1 MRAFWKLGARPLG
14 RTLGVLA
21 LGAVLMGAG
30 GWLLRGAGAPAPAV
44 TVYKTAS
51 CGCCGAWV
59 AHLQAAGFVTE
70 VHDVADLQAVKTRLG
85 VPQSLGSCHTAT
97 VGGYVIEGHV
107 PATDIAR
114 LLAQRPAAKGLAVP
128 GMPLGSPGM
137 EHGDRQEPYRVLLW
151 GAGAARTFAEY
162 PSAGR

>member
-1 MRAFWKLGARPLG
+1 MRVFLKLGARPLG

-21 LGAVLMGAG
+21 LGAVLAGAG
-30 GWLLRGAGAPAPAV
+30 GWLLRGAGSPAPAV

-51 CGCCGAWV
+51 CGCCVGWV
-59 AHLQAAGFVTE
+59 EHLQAAGFQTQ
-70 VHDVADLQAVKTRLG
+70 VHDVADLAAVKEQLG

-97 VGGYVIEGHV
+97 VGGYVVEGHV

-114 LLAQRPAAKGLAVP
+114 LLEQRPAAKGLAVP

-137 EHGDRQEPYRVLLW
+137 EHGEQLEPYRVLLW
-151 GAGAARTFAEY
+151 GEGATRTFAEY
-162 PSAGR
+162 PAAGR